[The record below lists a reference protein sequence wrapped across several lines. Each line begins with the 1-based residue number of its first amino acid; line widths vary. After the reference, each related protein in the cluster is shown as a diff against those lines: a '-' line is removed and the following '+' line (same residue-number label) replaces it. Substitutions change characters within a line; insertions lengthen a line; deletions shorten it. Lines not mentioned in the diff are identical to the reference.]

1 MRVMLTCYKSIR
13 GTYFYKVVEKPS
25 AMINKSFITTFR
37 ILIAFLFVN
46 SPLYCFGIFWTFLYY
61 IDGDTGSMTN
71 IFLWK
76 IKRYHTLWC
85 AVMYCDSNK
94 SCKISSKPNC
104 ESSHIF
110 CAIFTNLFWRVKM
123 QFIYRFDIVYYIII
137 CISLED
143 AYTLSKGYPGLL
155 TTWCVRFNPFK
166 RVFWIN
172 LITIFK
178 IIFCFFLFYHFRS
191 ELS

>member
-1 MRVMLTCYKSIR
+1 MLTCYKSIR

-25 AMINKSFITTFR
+25 AMINKSFIATFR

-46 SPLYCFGIFWTFLYY
+46 SALYCFGIFWTFLYY
-61 IDGDTGSMTN
+61 IDGDTCSLTN

-76 IKRYHTLWC
+76 IKRYHALCC

-104 ESSHIF
+104 ESSQIF
-110 CAIFTNLFWRVKM
+110 CAIFTKLFWRVKM
-123 QFIYRFDIVYYIII
+123 QFIYRFDIIYYIII
-137 CISLED
+137 CIWIED
-143 AYTLSKGYPGLL
+143 AYTLSKGYQGYLPHDVCAS
-155 TTWCVRFNPFK
+155 THSN
-166 RVFWIN
+166 VFSGSI
-172 LITIFK
+172 LSQFSK
-178 IIFCFFLFYHFRS
+178 SYFVFLFYHFRS